1 MEIKADKIHKAY
13 GTITVLED
21 ISFSLEKG
29 QKAGLIGYNGTG
41 KTTLLKI
48 LAGLI
53 EPDAGE
59 VTVRKGAVVGYMPQD
74 TSLVSDETIR
84 DYVRRISGMSVLEER
99 METSPEAMTEYE
111 RRDGY
116 TFYHRLDVTLAGF
129 GLSDVSTDR
138 PINSLSSGQKN
149 KVFTAGVLLSDP
161 DILFLDEPTNNLDLP
176 ALIWLEDFLMRSDA
190 ACIIVSH
197 DRLFLDR
204 IAQKIFEID
213 WRTRTLNITSGRYS
227 DYLVRKEKELVRQWQ
242 EHEVQQEE
250 IKRLTEQ
257 TRKKK
262 QEALS
267 GSRYMGTDNDKF
279 LRGFKRDRAGK
290 SGKQAKAIE
299 KRIEQMEIVEK
310 PVGRDVF
317 RIHLQPTKPEGT
329 RDITLTD
336 VVAGYAVDGFKI
348 GPISLTI
355 PYGSRTVILGLNGT
369 GKTTLLRTISGELP
383 ILDGK
388 VSRGNALVVGNL
400 TQEHDNLPREESI
413 KDFLTLRAG
422 IAVQEAYALAV
433 KFGFKAAEIDKKI
446 AALSPGGRARLLFAL
461 FSALSANALILD
473 EPTNHLDLEAL
484 EALEEAVAHYEGTIV
499 LVSHD
504 WYFLEKF
511 RPTDT
516 FVLSNGKLERQE
528 SPETYVA
535 NAEREAKR
543 SIRMF

>member
-13 GTITVLED
+13 GTIAVLDD
-21 ISFSLEKG
+21 ISFSLERG

-48 LAGLI
+48 LAGLV
-53 EPDAGE
+53 EPDSGD
-59 VTVRKGAVVGYMPQD
+59 VTVRNGAVIGYMPQD

-84 DYVRRISGMSVLEER
+84 DYARRLSGMAELEER
-99 METSPEAMTEYE
+99 MEKSEEAMAEYE
-111 RRDGY
+111 RRNGY
-116 TFYHRLDVTLAGF
+116 TFYHRLDVMLAGF
-129 GLSDVSTDR
+129 GLSDISSDR
-138 PINSLSSGQKN
+138 PINSLSSGQKS
-149 KVFTAGVLLSDP
+149 KVFIAGVLLSDP
-161 DILFLDEPTNNLDLP
+161 DILLLDEPTNNLDLP

-204 IAQKIFEID
+204 IVRKIFEID
-213 WRTRTLNITSGRYS
+213 WHNRTLNITSGRYS
-227 DYLVRKEKELVRQWQ
+227 DYLVRKEKELARQWR
-242 EHEVQQEE
+242 EHEAQQEE
-250 IKRLTEQ
+250 IKRLEEQ
-257 TRKKK
+257 ARKKK

-299 KRIEQMEIVEK
+299 KRIEQMEVVEK
-310 PVGRDVF
+310 PVERDVF
-317 RIHLQPTKPEGT
+317 RIHLRPTKPEGT

-336 VVAGYAVDGFKI
+336 VVAGYADDGFKV
-348 GPISLTI
+348 GPVSLSI
-355 PYGSRTVILGLNGT
+355 PYGSRAVILGLNGT
-369 GKTTLLRTISGELP
+369 GKTTLLRTLSGELP
-383 ILDGK
+383 ALEGK
-388 VSRGNALVVGNL
+388 VSRGNALVIGNL

-413 KDFLTLRAG
+413 KDFLMRRAG
-422 IAVQEAYALAV
+422 IQVQEAYALSV
-433 KFGFKAAEIDKKI
+433 KFGFKAAEIDKPI
-446 AALSPGGRARLLFAL
+446 SALSPGGRARLLFAL

-504 WYFLEKF
+504 RRFLEKF
-511 RPTDT
+511 HPTDT
-516 FVLSNGKLERQE
+516 YVLSEGKLSRQE
-528 SPETYVA
+528 SFEEYAA
-535 NAEREAKR
+535 NAERQAKR
-543 SIRMF
+543 LISMI